1 MSIAVSTN
9 PIVASPHRL
18 KLGVF
23 GVNVSAGCSITDMP
37 ESLKA
42 EWSESVAVARAAEA
56 AGIEAVIPVARWK
69 GMGGAVNFNH
79 RNFETL
85 TWAAGIAAAT
95 ERISVFSTVHVPTV
109 HPLRLAKEAATI
121 DHISGGRFCL
131 NMVAGWNGGEL
142 AMFGLDQREH
152 DDRYDAADEWV
163 SLCKR
168 LWTEDA
174 EFDFAGSYF
183 TSAGAYSQPKPIQP
197 GGPLLM
203 SAGNS
208 PRGRHFAA
216 KHTDVNFVLGPDI
229 ATVGA
234 IAREVKALARD
245 EYGRDIQVFGQGHI
259 VCFDTEAEARR
270 YYDRYVHER
279 GDWEGARNMLASVIP
294 NSQSVPALALDAMAE
309 NAIAGYGAVPLV
321 GTPDQVVAQLG
332 EFADAGL
339 DGISVSWVDYLGGL
353 AQFREVLLP
362 RLVSAGLRKG

>member
-1 MSIAVSTN
+1 MIRTSTN
-9 PIVASPHRL
+9 PIVASPNRL

-23 GVNVSAGCSITDMP
+23 GVNVSGGCSMTDMP

-42 EWSESVAVARAAEA
+42 EWGESVAIARAAEH

-69 GMGGAVNFNH
+69 GMGGAINFNH

-85 TWAAGIAAAT
+85 TWAAGLAALT
-95 ERISVFSTVHVPTV
+95 DRISIFSTVHVPTV
-109 HPLRLAKEAATI
+109 HPVRVAKEAATI

-131 NMVAGWNGGEL
+131 NMVAGWNEKEIG
-142 AMFGLDQREH
+142 MFGVPQRPH
-152 DDRYDAADEWV
+152 DDRYDVADEWV

-168 LWTEDA
+168 LWSDDG
-174 EFDFAGSYF
+174 EFDFAGAYF
-183 TSAGAYSQPKPIQP
+183 DSPGAYSEPKPVQP

-234 IAREVKALARD
+234 IASEVKALARN
-245 EYGRDIQVFGQGHI
+245 EYDREIQVFGQGHI
-259 VCFDTEAEARR
+259 VCFDTESEAKR
-270 YYDRYVHER
+270 YYHHYVHER
-279 GDWEGARNMLASVIP
+279 GDWQGARNMLATVIP
-294 NSQSVPALALDAMAE
+294 NSQSVPEIALEAMAE
-309 NAIAGYGAVPLV
+309 TGIAGYGAVPLV
-321 GTPDQVVAQLG
+321 GTPEQVVSMMV

-339 DGISVSWVDYLGGL
+339 DGISISWVDYLSGL
-353 AQFREVLLP
+353 EQFREVLLP
-362 RLVSAGLRKG
+362 LLVEAGIRAV